1 MATTQMQGV
10 VGSGAQATNLP
21 NAQPANV
28 RLGNLG
34 DLIVSELSGPYGEQT
49 YRGNSFSAS
58 IQAVATTTVGLAT
71 TYTGL
76 VISNPIGSGI
86 VMELSLASVMQSVI
100 QSTQIEA
107 YAIAIG
113 FNATTNVTHTAALTT
128 KSNKVGS
135 GITSLGLADT
145 SATLPTAP
153 TYHTFVQNT
162 GTAIANGTGS
172 VIDLKG
178 SVILMPGA
186 YACWVT
192 PAQASVAGLWFSF
205 SWVEKPL

>member
-1 MATTQMQGV
+1 MTVTQGMI
-10 VGSGAQATNLP
+10 GSGASNT
-21 NAQPANV
+21 AQTAGQLV
-28 RLGNLG
+28 TTRMGVLA
-34 DLIVSELSGPYGEQT
+34 DTIVSELQGAYGEAT
-49 YRGNSFSAS
+49 YRGNMFSAS

-76 VISNPIGSGI
+76 CISNPIGSGI
-86 VMELSLASVMQSVI
+86 IMEITYASLMQSVI
-100 QSTQIEA
+100 QSVQPEA

-113 FNATTNVTHTAALTT
+113 FNATTNVTHTAALTPV
-128 KSNKVGS
+128 SNKVGS
-135 GITSLGLADT
+135 GLSALGKADT

-162 GTAIANGTGS
+162 GSATTNGGGS
-172 VIDLKG
+172 IMDLKG
-178 SVILMPGA
+178 SIQLMPGA

-205 SWVEKPL
+205 SWIEKPL